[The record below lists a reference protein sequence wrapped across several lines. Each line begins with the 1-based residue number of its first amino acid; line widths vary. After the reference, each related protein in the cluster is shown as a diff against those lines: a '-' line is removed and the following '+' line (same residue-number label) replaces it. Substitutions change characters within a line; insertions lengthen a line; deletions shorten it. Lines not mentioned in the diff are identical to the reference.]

1 MNNLSKMNV
10 AKKVHPK
17 EVAVEGL
24 TYIRSIPLYLMEIML
39 KLNFQEEPIKRLK
52 LSNVNYNPES

>member
-1 MNNLSKMNV
+1 MHV

-24 TYIRSIPLYLMEIML
+24 TYIKTIPLYLMEMML
-39 KLNFQEEPIKRLK
+39 KLNFQEKPLKRLK
-52 LSNVNYNPES
+52 SSNVSYNPES